1 VRKGTPILKLECAH
15 MVASAHV
22 KQNSEASPMGEDHG
36 LWFSEYH
43 AIVIEHLNLA
53 HHGNKITCEC

>member
-1 VRKGTPILKLECAH
+1 MWERAPLSWSQSALTWLGQVLF
-15 MVASAHV
+15 ASAHV

-53 HHGNKITCEC
+53 R